1 MNSKIL
7 IVDDEQRVLDG
18 IKRYLGRE
26 YRMDTAL
33 GPEEALSKISKDG
46 PYSVIISDLRMPK
59 MDGIQLLIR
68 VKEIS
73 PDTTRIILTG
83 YAELESAIEA
93 VNKGHIFRFL
103 TKPCSPEILRKTIE
117 QGIRQYELI
126 VSERTL
132 LEKTLKGIVSVLME
146 VLSLLNPEAWDR
158 AMRIKEYTK
167 MILNGLGIE
176 DNWEIETASML
187 SQIGCIM
194 LSEETIK
201 KICSGKPLTPEE
213 TQLYEM
219 SPMISYDLLCHIPRM
234 EKVAEIIRYM
244 DKNFDGT
251 GIPKD
256 DIRGDKIPLGSRIL
270 KVAVDFD
277 TINNELHD
285 PLKSIQH
292 LKERGQYYDPKILEA
307 FNDALYGKK
316 ESKVR
321 YLKLSELKPG
331 MKLEQDIKTLKGRL
345 LISSGH
351 QLNEVTIRKLLA
363 YREIEKIPEPIKVL
377 VQDYI

>member
-1 MNSKIL
+1 
-7 IVDDEQRVLDG
+7 
-18 IKRYLGRE
+18 
-26 YRMDTAL
+26 
-33 GPEEALSKISKDG
+33 
-46 PYSVIISDLRMPK
+46 
-59 MDGIQLLIR
+59 
-68 VKEIS
+68 
-73 PDTTRIILTG
+73 
-83 YAELESAIEA
+83 
-93 VNKGHIFRFL
+93 
-103 TKPCSPEILRKTIE
+103 
-117 QGIRQYELI
+117 
-126 VSERTL
+126 
-132 LEKTLKGIVSVLME
+132 
-146 VLSLLNPEAWDR
+146 
-158 AMRIKEYTK
+158 
-167 MILNGLGIE
+167 
-176 DNWEIETASML
+176 
-187 SQIGCIM
+187 
-194 LSEETIK
+194 
-201 KICSGKPLTPEE
+201 
-213 TQLYEM
+213 
-219 SPMISYDLLCHIPRM
+219 M

-292 LKERGQYYDPKILEA
+292 LKERSQYYDPKILEA
-307 FNDALYGKK
+307 LNNALYGKK
-316 ESKVR
+316 EPKIR
-321 YLKLSELKPG
+321 YLKLDELKPG